1 MTDDLTRELEIVQK
15 VQTALTESGPF
26 VSLAEAARQTGVPLA
41 TLADAVRSKRLPA
54 LQVQDRRWL
63 VRVSAVSSFFGKPRD
78 AYALQRRLV
87 EAGLLHEVK
96 RREQRKFA
104 RFKPV
109 RCVDGVLVSQQL
121 VEERR

>member
-1 MTDDLTRELEIVQK
+1 MTDDLIRELEIVQK
-15 VQTALTESGPF
+15 VQTALAESGPF

-41 TLADAVRSKRLPA
+41 TLADAVRNKRLPA

-63 VRVSAVSSFFGKPRD
+63 VRVSAVRSYFGKPHD
-78 AYALQRRLV
+78 AYALQQRLV

-96 RREQRKFA
+96 RRKQRKFV

-109 RCVDGVLVSQQL
+109 HCVDGVLASRVL